1 MDQKDLKLVDYSSS
15 SSSTE
20 EKITSPHPKIAVVNP
35 IQSVRPEIITDQP
48 EHDETTEFDPDV
60 SLTTQPIPPSS
71 DYQPEKVRRES
82 KIPEPEPEIIIL
94 SSDSET
100 LSIRTDTTLG
110 L

>member
-1 MDQKDLKLVDYSSS
+1 MDQKDLKLVYYSSS

-60 SLTTQPIPPSS
+60 SWLHTPSHHQVIINLNKS
-71 DYQPEKVRRES
+71 EEKVKFLNLNLRS
-82 KIPEPEPEIIIL
+82 L
-94 SSDSET
+94 SWAVTVKHYQSE
-100 LSIRTDTTLG
+100 LIQL
-110 L
+110 

>member
-60 SLTTQPIPPSS
+60 SLTTQPIPPINLNKSE
-71 DYQPEKVRRES
+71 EKVKFLNLNLRL
-82 KIPEPEPEIIIL
+82 L
-94 SSDSET
+94 S
-100 LSIRTDTTLG
+100 
-110 L
+110 